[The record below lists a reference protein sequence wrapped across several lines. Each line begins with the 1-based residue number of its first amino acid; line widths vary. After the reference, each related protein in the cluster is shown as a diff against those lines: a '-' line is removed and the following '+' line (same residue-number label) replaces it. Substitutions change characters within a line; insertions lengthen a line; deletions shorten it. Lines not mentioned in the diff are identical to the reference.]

1 MDVTN
6 ALRACISTMER
17 MSVTGFDNADR
28 YVGVIQTLRQAVSYL
43 ETKDKEEVDD
53 G

>member
-1 MDVTN
+1 MDTIE
-6 ALRACISTMER
+6 ALNACIATMER

-28 YVGVIQTLRQAVSYL
+28 YVGVIQTLRQVVIDL
-43 ETKDKEEVDD
+43 TNEQKEKSD